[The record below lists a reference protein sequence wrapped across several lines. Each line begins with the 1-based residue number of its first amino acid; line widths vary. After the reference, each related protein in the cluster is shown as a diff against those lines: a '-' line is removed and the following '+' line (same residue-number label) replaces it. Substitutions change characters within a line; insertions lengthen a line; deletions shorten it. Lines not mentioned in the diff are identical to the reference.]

1 MVIRKNKILIVIC
14 SALAISL
21 AFVLPWFSNHIRYE
35 KYSKNVEENF
45 VKAYGTNMSALSEI
59 RLAEA
64 GEVSERNLAMTMCL
78 NRYRKENHSFAPA
91 LTACKQEL
99 LFDLTR

>member
-1 MVIRKNKILIVIC
+1 MKTKIFIVIC
-14 SALAISL
+14 VSIAILL
-21 AFVLPWFSNHIRYE
+21 AFLLPWFSNHMRYE
-35 KYSKNVEENF
+35 DYGKTEYENY
-45 VKAYGTNMSALSEI
+45 VKAYGTNMSALSER

-99 LFDLTR
+99 LFDLKR

>member
-1 MVIRKNKILIVIC
+1 MKIQIIIATG
-14 SALAISL
+14 ALAVISL
-21 AFVLPWFSNHIRYE
+21 MFVVPWFQNHMRYE
-35 KYSKNVEENF
+35 NYI
-45 VKAYGTNMSALSEI
+45 KAYGTNMSALSEK

-64 GEVSERNLAMTMCL
+64 GEVNERNLAMTMCL

-99 LFDLTR
+99 LYDLIR